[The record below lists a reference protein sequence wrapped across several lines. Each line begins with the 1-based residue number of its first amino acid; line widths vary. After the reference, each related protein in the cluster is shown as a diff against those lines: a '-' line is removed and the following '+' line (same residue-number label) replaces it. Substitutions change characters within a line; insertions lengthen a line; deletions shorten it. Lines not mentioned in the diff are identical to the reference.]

1 MTTTTQVVADV
12 MTPEV
17 IGVSPS
23 APVTEAAELM
33 REYDVG
39 DVLVVEDNKVRGIV
53 TDRDL
58 AVRVLAAHLEPEST
72 TVSEVCSEDL
82 VSVLPDLP
90 VSEAVELMREYAV
103 RRLPVIATD
112 GRPHGVVTI
121 GDLAVT
127 EDPQSALADISAAP
141 PNK

>member
-39 DVLVVEDNKVRGIV
+39 DVLVVEDNRVRGIV

-58 AVRVLAAHLEPEST
+58 AVRVLAAHLEAEST

-90 VSEAVELMREYAV
+90 ISEAVELMREYAV
-103 RRLPVIATD
+103 RRLPVIAAD

>member
-23 APVTEAAELM
+23 ALVTEAAELM

-39 DVLVVEDNKVRGIV
+39 DVLVVEDNRVRGIV

-58 AVRVLAAHLEPEST
+58 AVRVLAVHLEPEST

-90 VSEAVELMREYAV
+90 VPEAVELMREYAV
-103 RRLPVIATD
+103 RRLPVIAAD

>member
-39 DVLVVEDNKVRGIV
+39 DVLVVEDNRVRGIV

-58 AVRVLAAHLEPEST
+58 AVRVLAAHLEAEST

-103 RRLPVIATD
+103 RRLPVIAAD

-127 EDPQSALADISAAP
+127 EDPQSVLADISAAP